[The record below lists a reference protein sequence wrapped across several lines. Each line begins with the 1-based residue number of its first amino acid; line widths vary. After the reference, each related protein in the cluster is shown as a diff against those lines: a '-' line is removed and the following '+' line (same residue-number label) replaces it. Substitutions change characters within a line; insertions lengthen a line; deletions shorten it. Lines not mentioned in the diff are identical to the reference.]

1 MSALADIRPVISR
14 NRSGSVRRARRSRIV
29 TAGALAL
36 TLGLAAPNGPS
47 VAATRQVPG
56 SAGAGDYYFPAYG
69 NGGYDVRH
77 YDIAVRF
84 DTNTERLRGTT
95 TIAMVPTVSNLER
108 FNLDLVLRAT
118 EVRVDGVV
126 AGIRQTSRELVV
138 TPARPLRRGRA
149 ATVVVKYAGTPR
161 NATVDGLNPWI
172 TTLDGAV
179 ALGEPEIAAWWFPS
193 NDHPIDKATFDI
205 DITVPAGK
213 EAISNGRLTGSTTN
227 DGWTRW
233 SWELRSLSTTYLVFA
248 AIGDYRIEQG
258 TSKGLPYLYAF
269 GLLADTPAARD
280 SIRYTA
286 AATRFLETKWGPYP
300 FNRVGGV
307 VPSGGNIGFALET
320 QTRPVYDSR
329 FFSESN
335 RSVVIHEMAH
345 QWFGDSVAVKRWRN
359 IWLNEGFATYSEW
372 LWAESTGEGPRA
384 QERLEQLHDAI
395 PANDPFWDVRIGNP
409 GPASIF
415 DNAVYDR
422 GAMTAQALRHRLGT
436 TTFMRVMR
444 TWVADHADG
453 NVNTAQFIALAERI
467 SGEQLDGFFDAWLFT
482 AAKPARTAANGF

>member
-1 MSALADIRPVISR
+1 MSALADIRYVISR
-14 NRSGSVRRARRSRIV
+14 NRSRSVRRARRSRIV

-36 TLGLAAPNGPS
+36 TLGLAAPNAPS

-56 SAGAGDYYFPAYG
+56 SPGAGDYYFPAYG

-118 EVRVDGVV
+118 EVRADGVV

-161 NATVDGLNPWI
+161 NTTVDGLKPWI

-213 EAISNGRLTGSTTN
+213 EAISNGRLMGSTTN

-269 GLLADTPAARD
+269 GLLADTPASPRLDPLHRSSDAVPRD
-280 SIRYTA
+280 
-286 AATRFLETKWGPYP
+286 E
-300 FNRVGGV
+300 VGA
-307 VPSGGNIGFALET
+307 VPVQPRRRRG
-320 QTRPVYDSR
+320 
-329 FFSESN
+329 
-335 RSVVIHEMAH
+335 
-345 QWFGDSVAVKRWRN
+345 
-359 IWLNEGFATYSEW
+359 
-372 LWAESTGEGPRA
+372 AERRQHRLRA
-384 QERLEQLHDAI
+384 
-395 PANDPFWDVRIGNP
+395 GNP
-409 GPASIF
+409 DPSRVRLALLLRVEPQRR
-415 DNAVYDR
+415 DPRD
-422 GAMTAQALRHRLGT
+422 GAPVVR
-436 TTFMRVMR
+436 
-444 TWVADHADG
+444 
-453 NVNTAQFIALAERI
+453 
-467 SGEQLDGFFDAWLFT
+467 
-482 AAKPARTAANGF
+482 